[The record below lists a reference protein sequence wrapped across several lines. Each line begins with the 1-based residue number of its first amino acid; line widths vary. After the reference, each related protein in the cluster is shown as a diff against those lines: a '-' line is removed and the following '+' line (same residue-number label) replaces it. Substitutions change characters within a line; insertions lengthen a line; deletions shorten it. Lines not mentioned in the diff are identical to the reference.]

1 MKVRIKFSK
10 QGAVK
15 FIGHLDIM
23 RYFQKAMRRAGVDI
37 RYSEGF
43 SPHQVMSFAAPLGVG
58 LTSNG
63 EYMDI
68 EVLTTQD
75 SQTMIDRLNAVM
87 AEGIEVLSYRL
98 LEDSSKNAMS
108 MVAAADYTVS
118 FRPRHVPDDFDGFF
132 RDLEAFYQQTQISVL
147 KKTKKSEIQMDM
159 KPLIYELHREGDSVF
174 MQLATGSANNLK
186 PDLILEAFYQSKGW
200 DYPALG
206 FQVQREEVYGDTGDE
221 ANRQLVSLESLGQ
234 NIE

>member
-118 FRPRHVPDDFDGFF
+118 FRLRHVPDDFDGFF
-132 RDLEAFYQQTQISVL
+132 RDLEDFYQQTQISVL

-206 FQVQREEVYGDTGDE
+206 FQVQREEVYGDIGDE